1 MRMTSKGQVTIPS
14 AIRLKLNLI
23 PGDDVE
29 FVEAGDE
36 VKVRKV
42 ATVSPEQR
50 RANIE
55 AWLKRFAG
63 SGDSGWTT
71 DEILDMT
78 RGRERRNPPPSN
90 P

>member
-1 MRMTSKGQVTIPS
+1 MRMTIKGQVTIPS
-14 AIRLKLNLI
+14 AIRLKLKLT
-23 PGDDVE
+23 PGDNVE
-29 FVEAGDE
+29 FFEAGDD

-42 ATVSPEQR
+42 ETVSSEQR

-55 AWLKRFAG
+55 AWLKGFAG

-78 RGRERRNPPPSN
+78 RGSERHDPPRPK